1 MARKIPRIFNPRLAF
16 LLVAVVLVA
25 LSMTIQTVGPEVGS
39 YGNVC
44 GPSRDELCYQ
54 ELLKEGFPLA
64 YLYDE
69 PAVLVRG

>member
-1 MARKIPRIFNPRLAF
+1 
-16 LLVAVVLVA
+16 
-25 LSMTIQTVGPEVGS
+25 MTIQTVGPEVGS

-44 GPSRDELCYQ
+44 GPSGDELCYQ
-54 ELLKEGFPLA
+54 ELLKGGFPLA